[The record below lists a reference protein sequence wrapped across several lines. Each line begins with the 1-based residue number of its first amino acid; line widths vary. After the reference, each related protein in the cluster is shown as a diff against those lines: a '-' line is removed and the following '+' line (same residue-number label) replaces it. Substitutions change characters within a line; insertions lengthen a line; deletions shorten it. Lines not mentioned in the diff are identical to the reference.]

1 MRLTSWNCRG
11 FNSRI
16 KEEALKDII
25 KTSNSEILLIQETK
39 MEEQD
44 FLNIT
49 TTVWKTN
56 KGIAESARGASGGI
70 GTLWNHTKYDL
81 IKYETCKH

>member
-1 MRLTSWNCRG
+1 V
-11 FNSRI
+11 
-16 KEEALKDII
+16 LKNII
-25 KTSNSEILLIQETK
+25 RTSNSEILLIQETK

-49 TTVWKTN
+49 TTVWKTS
-56 KGIAESARGASGGI
+56 KGIVESARGASGGI
-70 GTLWNHTKYDL
+70 GTLWNHMKYDL

>member
-1 MRLTSWNCRG
+1 
-11 FNSRI
+11 
-16 KEEALKDII
+16 
-25 KTSNSEILLIQETK
+25 

-49 TTVWKTN
+49 NALWKTS
-56 KGIAESARGASGGI
+56 KGIAKSVRGASGGI
-70 GTLWNHTKYDL
+70 GTLWNYTKYDL